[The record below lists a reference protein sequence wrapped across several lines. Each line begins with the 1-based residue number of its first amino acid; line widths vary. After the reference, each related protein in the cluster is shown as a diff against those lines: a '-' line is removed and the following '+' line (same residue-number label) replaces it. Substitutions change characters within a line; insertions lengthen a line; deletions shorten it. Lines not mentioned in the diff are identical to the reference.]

1 MPESIKSLETSAIR
15 RIFSTRSASVKPKL
29 LLMPLRILSPSRM
42 FNPYKLI
49 GKDWFLLTSGNK
61 SEYNT
66 MTASWGQT
74 GVLWNMPVFT
84 TVVRSNRK
92 TFELIEKNEFF
103 TISFFSEKYRSAL
116 SFCGSHSGRD
126 CDKAKETGLTPCEI
140 DGTTAFEEADMV
152 FVCRKIYTK
161 DMEENDFTDK
171 SLLKFYESDP
181 FHKAFTGEIVS
192 VYQKK

>member
-1 MPESIKSLETSAIR
+1 MG
-15 RIFSTRSASVKPKL
+15 FVKTDIYDL
-29 LLMPLRILSPSRM
+29 Q

-92 TFELIEKNEFF
+92 TFELIEKNEFLQ
-103 TISFFSEKYRSAL
+103 SRFSVKNTEAHSA
-116 SFCGSHSGRD
+116 SAVRIPEEI
-126 CDKAKETGLTPCEI
+126 AIRQKETGLTPCEI

-181 FHKAFTGEIVS
+181 FHKAFIGEIVS
-192 VYQKK
+192 VYKKSEWKIPAHLPAGIFFIDK